1 MKLLERAF
9 GILQMVADAQDG
21 VGVSAVAAQMGLPK
35 STVSRIL
42 VGLEAQGA
50 VARSAENQFTIGNTI
65 VQLAAQQSFTQSLAA
80 LARPIL
86 QQLAE
91 ETGETVA
98 ICVLDGLQSY
108 YLDHVQSRQHA
119 VQVRDWKGEHV
130 PLHATSSGK
139 VLLAWGSAELV
150 DSALAKPLQQNTAR
164 TITSAQTLRQELD
177 RIRAQGVAVSDEE
190 FVDDIYGFAVPILAA
205 DQTMIAALNLYG
217 PTYRF
222 ATGDRRT
229 VHIPAIQQGAKRLA
243 SAWQRNQRMRVS

>member
-9 GILQMVADAQDG
+9 GILQVVADAPNG
-21 VGVSAVAAQMGLPK
+21 VGVIAVAKQMDLPK

-50 VARSAENQFTIGNTI
+50 VMRSAENQFTIGRTI
-65 VQLAAQQSFTQSLAA
+65 TQLAAQQSFAQSLSA

-86 QQLAE
+86 QQIAE

-98 ICVLDGLQSY
+98 ICVLDGLKSY

-139 VLLAWGSAELV
+139 VFLAWGSAELV
-150 DSALAKPLQQNTAR
+150 NSALAKPLHKNTSH
-164 TITSAQTLRQELD
+164 TLISQSALRQQLTQ
-177 RIRAQGVAVSDEE
+177 IRKQGYAISDEE
-190 FVDDIYGFAVPILAA
+190 FVDDIYGLAVPILAA
-205 DQTMIAALNLYG
+205 NQTIVAALNLYG

-222 ATGDRRT
+222 ATSNQQNT
-229 VHIPAIQQGAKRLA
+229 HIPIIQQGAQKLA
-243 SAWQRNQRMRVS
+243 ALWQRQ

>member
-9 GILQMVADAQDG
+9 GILQVIADAPSG
-21 VGVSAVAAQMGLPK
+21 VGVMTVARQMELPK

-50 VARSAENQFTIGNTI
+50 VARSAENQFTIGRTI
-65 VQLAAQQSFTQSLAA
+65 TQLAAQQSFTQSLAA

-139 VLLAWGSAELV
+139 VFLAWGSAELV
-150 DSALAKPLQQNTAR
+150 NSALAKPLERSTEK
-164 TITSAQTLRQELD
+164 TVVSAEKIRAELIQ
-177 RIRAQGVAVSDEE
+177 IRAQGFSISDEE
-190 FVDDIYGFAVPILAA
+190 FADDIYGFAVPILVS
-205 DQTMIAALNLYG
+205 DYSVIAALNLYG

-222 ATGDRRT
+222 TSLEQRRA
-229 VHIPAIQQGAKRLA
+229 HIPAIQHGAERLA
-243 SAWQRNQRMRVS
+243 VAWQRNQG